1 MLEIYFVYFT
11 QRLTPLYPQALV
23 RLLKQILEMLD
34 ALLII
39 FPKAYR
45 LGRPQNLFKVG
56 LELGLFS
63 LCNVKMILDNP
74 LQAPRPE
81 PIPVVTDWIEYLAM
95 GVLELSA
102 GKFPGKVGCDAT
114 LHALF
119 TIRWRQGLNLDVFRT
134 LCLAGACESGQ
145 NVLQNN

>member
-1 MLEIYFVYFT
+1 MTRARVPAARAIVLVTLARVLGARAQMMEKSAGDFVYLT

-23 RLLKQILEMLD
+23 RLLKRILEMLD

-63 LCNVKMILDNP
+63 LCNIKMILDNP

-81 PIPVVTDWIEYLAM
+81 PIPVVADWNISPMAF
-95 GVLELSA
+95 LS
-102 GKFPGKVGCDAT
+102 
-114 LHALF
+114 
-119 TIRWRQGLNLDVFRT
+119 
-134 LCLAGACESGQ
+134 
-145 NVLQNN
+145 

>member
-1 MLEIYFVYFT
+1 M
-11 QRLTPLYPQALV
+11 
-23 RLLKQILEMLD
+23 RLLKRILEMLD

-39 FPKAYR
+39 VPKAYR

-63 LCNVKMILDNP
+63 LCTVKMILDNP

-81 PIPVVTDWIEYLAM
+81 PIPVVADWREYLAM

-102 GKFPGKVGCDAT
+102 GKFPDAARAFHDP
-114 LHALF
+114 LA
-119 TIRWRQGLNLDVFRT
+119 
-134 LCLAGACESGQ
+134 AGARPRRVPNPLPGGRMRIRSKCIAKQ
-145 NVLQNN
+145 LK